1 MLDKVSELFR
11 YHPDL
16 LREFTYF
23 LPDAVQDEAK
33 IRLDRAAAKAQK
45 MMRPR
50 NAKKRMRT

>member
-1 MLDKVSELFR
+1 VLDKVSELFR